1 MNARNI
7 LAVVAL
13 ILALLFGWT
22 MYKNV
27 GLSSTIGDI
36 EAKNKDLNSKM
47 GDLEI
52 LKSDLEAEVDSLESA
67 YNNLTEENATLASS
81 LKTEKARNRR
91 KNSTIKGLEADLAAS
106 SQVAAQNSSLQAQI
120 SSLLAAKQ
128 ALQGE
133 INALQTENSS
143 LRDKLG
149 MAEASLTKA
158 QDDNSALDALNKA
171 MQTEIAGLTLQ
182 NFKATAFQVEVEK
195 RRGEKVTAKSRLAK
209 RIKASFDLTG
219 VPEKYQGVR
228 PLYMVITDETSNP
241 IYLENPIK
249 ATVNVNGSNSQ
260 IIAAEKKELNIKPS
274 QRLSFNHKLGKRLK
288 KGYYRVLVYT
298 DLGVLGASTIRLR

>member
-22 MYKNV
+22 WYKNMN
-27 GLSSTIGDI
+27 LNNTIGNI
-36 EAKNKDLNSKM
+36 EAKNKDLATKV
-47 GDLEI
+47 GDLEV

-81 LKTEKARNRR
+81 LKSEKARNRR
-91 KNSTIKGLEADLAAS
+91 KNATIAELEAAQGAS
-106 SQVAAQNSSLQAQI
+106 TSQNNSLQAQI

-133 INALQTENSS
+133 INSLQTENSS
-143 LRDKLG
+143 LREKLG
-149 MAEASLTKA
+149 MAEANLDKA
-158 QDDNSALDALNKA
+158 QDDNAALDALNKA

-195 RRGEKVTAKSRLAK
+195 KRGEKVTAKSRLAK

-241 IYLENPIK
+241 IYLDNPIK
-249 ATVNVNGSNSQ
+249 ATVNVNGADSQ